1 MTITVSNLNLYFDV
15 KKMIKYNYSLNN
27 NIITLN
33 LPVENSIDKIKVN
46 IEIDNINSFK
56 VKKMFVSKQTHVLL
70 CFSGGPGPVPISFP
84 GTDPR

>member
-56 VKKMFVSKQTHVLL
+56 VKKMFVSKQTNVKENILQL
-70 CFSGGPGPVPISFP
+70 SNKK
-84 GTDPR
+84 

>member
-33 LPVENSIDKIKVN
+33 LPIKNSVDKIKVN
-46 IEIDNINSFK
+46 IEIDNINNFE
-56 VKKMFVSKQTHVLL
+56 VKKMFVSNKKDVKENILQ
-70 CFSGGPGPVPISFP
+70 SSNKIKN
-84 GTDPR
+84 

>member
-56 VKKMFVSKQTHVLL
+56 VKKMFVSKQKIVKKKCQLKKRLTQKL
-70 CFSGGPGPVPISFP
+70 F
-84 GTDPR
+84 

>member
-33 LPVENSIDKIKVN
+33 LPIENSVDKIKVN

-56 VKKMFVSKQTHVLL
+56 VKKMFVSKQKIVKKKYSQL
-70 CFSGGPGPVPISFP
+70 SEIKSVMKG
-84 GTDPR
+84 

>member
-46 IEIDNINSFK
+46 IEIDNINNFE
-56 VKKMFVSKQTHVLL
+56 VKKCLYLTKKMLKKIY
-70 CFSGGPGPVPISFP
+70 CK
-84 GTDPR
+84 